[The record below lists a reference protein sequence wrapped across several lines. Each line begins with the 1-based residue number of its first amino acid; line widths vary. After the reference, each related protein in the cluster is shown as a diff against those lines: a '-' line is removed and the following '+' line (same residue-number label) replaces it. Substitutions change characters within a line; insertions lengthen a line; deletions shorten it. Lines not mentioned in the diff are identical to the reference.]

1 MPPYLGSW
9 ETDIVGSIIYADAI
23 SLSYMKDRGYG
34 CDEASA
40 KPWLKKP
47 SVGSTVGCPSFP
59 RMSITSSD
67 VGGKKA
73 CQLATETLPA
83 LYRKMSLKI
92 WKNTGQGQ
100 SQTFPGLCIV
110 KHPVTVSRVLPNKE
124 LAVLVSEMSRGGLR
138 TQ

>member
-1 MPPYLGSW
+1 
-9 ETDIVGSIIYADAI
+9 
-23 SLSYMKDRGYG
+23 
-34 CDEASA
+34 
-40 KPWLKKP
+40 
-47 SVGSTVGCPSFP
+47 
-59 RMSITSSD
+59 MSITSSD

-92 WKNTGQGQ
+92 WKNMGQGQ
-100 SQTFPGLCIV
+100 SQTFPSLCFV